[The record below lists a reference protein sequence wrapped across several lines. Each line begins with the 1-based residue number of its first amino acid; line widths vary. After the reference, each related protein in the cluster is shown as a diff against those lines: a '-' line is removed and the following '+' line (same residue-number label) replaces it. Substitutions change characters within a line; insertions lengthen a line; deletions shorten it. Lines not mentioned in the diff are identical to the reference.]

1 MCRQMQKG
9 KHFVKAEK
17 PKRIL
22 LVDDEEIVRDALAG
36 FLACEGYEVDE
47 ACSGQE
53 AIERLKKF
61 PFDVVI
67 ADIKMPKKNGVDV
80 LIETKKTRPEAEVIL
95 ITGSIFD
102 QTDKVLDLGAKAL
115 IHKST
120 QVGDFI
126 EKIIR
131 VIEHENPQS

>member
-1 MCRQMQKG
+1 M
-9 KHFVKAEK
+9 KAEK

-22 LVDDEEIVRDALAG
+22 LVDDEEIIRDALAG
-36 FLACEGYEVDE
+36 FLECEGYEVDE

-53 AIERLKKF
+53 AIERVKKV

-67 ADIKMPKKNGVDV
+67 ADIQMPTKSGMDV
-80 LIETKKTRPEAEVIL
+80 LIETKKMRPETEVIL
-95 ITGSIFD
+95 MTGYIFD
-102 QTDKVLDLGAKAL
+102 KPGKVLDLGAKAL